1 VDRLFLCQGEIKR
14 WEGYPALRYGPRSR
28 KKELVCTFDFAL
40 DLPFAATWL
49 PMVKPALAKTV
60 PSDDPFQVFG
70 VDAALF
76 ARAASIDLAIA
87 ASMGRTYSA
96 TALLFF
102 MAITPCLLFVGLILS
117 TAKEADFCRNMKKIT
132 SNNTL

>member
-1 VDRLFLCQGEIKR
+1 MDRLFLCQGEKR
-14 WEGYPALRYGPRSR
+14 GGGYPALRYGSRSR
-28 KKELVCTFDFAL
+28 KKELVCAFDFAL

-60 PSDDPFQVFG
+60 PSDDPFQAFA

-96 TALLFF
+96 TGLLFF
-102 MAITPCLLFVGLILS
+102 MWITPVL
-117 TAKEADFCRNMKKIT
+117 D
-132 SNNTL
+132 